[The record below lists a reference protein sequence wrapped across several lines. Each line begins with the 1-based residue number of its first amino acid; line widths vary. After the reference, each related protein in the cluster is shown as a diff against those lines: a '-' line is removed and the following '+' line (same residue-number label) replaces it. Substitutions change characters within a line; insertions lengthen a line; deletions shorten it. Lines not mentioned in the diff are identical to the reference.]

1 MTMHQNKEL
10 TASVSV
16 RHAEVEP
23 IASDLTPIAIVAR
36 GKEITGLRIF
46 QRTTDDITVTRVEEL
61 LLAMN
66 TDQPTGGVDMT
77 YGKGDAQNLRFWK
90 PKSSNAPIIL
100 FVHGGSWQSGTYMD
114 SIGPAKVAHWT
125 GQGYAFATINYTLI
139 PSVAV
144 EEQVQEVADSLGY
157 LVINAT
163 RLDFD
168 PQRIILMGHSSSA
181 HIVTLL
187 ELTEDIWRTQESI
200 SIPCTLSSLL
210 TAQIKKQ

>member
-23 IASDLTPIAIVAR
+23 IASDLTPIAIAAR

-77 YGKGDAQNLRFWK
+77 YGKGDAQHLRFWK

-100 FVHGGSWQSGTYMD
+100 FVHGGSWQSGTYM
-114 SIGPAKVAHWT
+114 
-125 GQGYAFATINYTLI
+125 
-139 PSVAV
+139 
-144 EEQVQEVADSLGY
+144 DSLGY

-210 TAQIKKQ
+210 TAHIKTQ

>member
-1 MTMHQNKEL
+1 
-10 TASVSV
+10 
-16 RHAEVEP
+16 
-23 IASDLTPIAIVAR
+23 
-36 GKEITGLRIF
+36 
-46 QRTTDDITVTRVEEL
+46 
-61 LLAMN
+61 MN

-114 SIGPAKVAHWT
+114 SIGSAKVAHWT